1 MKRQD
6 LNYILSGLLLLSIA
20 LTGITGY
27 IQSQLDLRKF
37 VPHRYFAY
45 ITLALAAI
53 HLYLH
58 APQIWYYLRRKL
70 KPKNKPD
77 DK

>member
-6 LNYILSGLLLLSIA
+6 LNYIVSILLLLSITLA
-20 LTGITGY
+20 GATGY
-27 IQSQLDLRKF
+27 IQARLDLRRF

-53 HLYLH
+53 HVYLH
-58 APQIWYYLRRKL
+58 APQVWHYLRRKL

>member
-20 LTGITGY
+20 FAGATGY

-37 VPHRYFAY
+37 VPHRYFTY
-45 ITLALAAI
+45 TTLALAAI
-53 HLYLH
+53 HVYLH
-58 APQIWYYLRRKL
+58 APQVWHYLRRKL

>member
-6 LNYILSGLLLLSIA
+6 LNYIISGLLLLSTA
-20 LTGITGY
+20 LAGITGY

-53 HLYLH
+53 HVYLH
-58 APQIWYYLRRKL
+58 APQMWHYLQRKL

>member
-1 MKRQD
+1 MKRHD
-6 LNYILSGLLLLSIA
+6 LNYILSSLLLLSIA
-20 LTGITGY
+20 LAGATGY

-45 ITLALAAI
+45 TTLALAAI
-53 HLYLH
+53 HVYLH
-58 APQIWYYLRRKL
+58 APQVWHYLRRKL
-70 KPKNKPD
+70 KPENKPD

>member
-6 LNYILSGLLLLSIA
+6 LNYIVSILLLISTA
-20 LTGITGY
+20 LAGITGY

-45 ITLALAAI
+45 ITLALAVI
-53 HLYLH
+53 HVYLH
-58 APQIWYYLRRKL
+58 APQMWHYLRRKL

-77 DK
+77 EK